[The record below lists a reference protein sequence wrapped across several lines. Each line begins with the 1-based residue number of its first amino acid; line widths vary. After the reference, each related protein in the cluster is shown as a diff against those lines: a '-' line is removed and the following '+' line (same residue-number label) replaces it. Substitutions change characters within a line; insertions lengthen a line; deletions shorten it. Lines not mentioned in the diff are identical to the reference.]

1 MRTICCTGGGRTV
14 LPVVLESDLDDDP
27 PWVIFEAL
35 PGVPVPEADEVG
47 PGGSRFPERADRLHA
62 TLL

>member
-1 MRTICCTGGGRTV
+1 VR
-14 LPVVLESDLDDDP
+14 ESNLDADP

-47 PGGSRFPERADRLHA
+47 PGGSRFPEMADRLHA